1 MNKATAQVEADASLR
16 KERQPRRT
24 LLESAGQRRTATSLE
39 ALEDE
44 VRTRHAELV
53 KKFPQ
58 RGPEYEAGMKTSW
71 LDGKHVVFGKV
82 TDGMDVVTT
91 IESKGNRS
99 GQPMAKVTIADC
111 GQLS

>member
-24 LLESAGQRRTATSLE
+24 LLESAGQRGTATSLE

-58 RGPEYEAGMKTSW
+58 RGPEYEAGMKTLLQHIQQQEAQIKTKALQLPEIAARIYQQWAKASPET
-71 LDGKHVVFGKV
+71 GSP
-82 TDGMDVVTT
+82 
-91 IESKGNRS
+91 SKR
-99 GQPMAKVTIADC
+99 
-111 GQLS
+111 